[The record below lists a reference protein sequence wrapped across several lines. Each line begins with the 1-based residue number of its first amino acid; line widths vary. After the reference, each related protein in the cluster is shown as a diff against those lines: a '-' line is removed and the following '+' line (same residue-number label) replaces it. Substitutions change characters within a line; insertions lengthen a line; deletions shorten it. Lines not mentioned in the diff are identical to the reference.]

1 MNYSVD
7 RPQQVNRQKP
17 EYTKP
22 AQKSDWFSQ
31 IRPTSIGF
39 DSLFDH
45 LDAMM
50 KGSVSASTNYPPYN
64 IVKVSDTAY
73 YVEMAIAGFSR
84 EDITI
89 DLLENTLTIS
99 ANKASTSDPSVVV
112 IHQGISNR
120 YFSRTFRLAENI
132 EVGDASM
139 ENGMLRVNFERIVPE
154 SQKPRRIEIA

>member
-1 MNYSVD
+1 MNKQVEQ
-7 RPQQVNRQKP
+7 RPYFENKYAP
-17 EYTKP
+17 AKP

-39 DSLFDH
+39 DSLFEH

-64 IVKVSDTAY
+64 IVKVSDTDY
-73 YVEMAIAGFSR
+73 YVEMAVAGFSKDDISINMV
-84 EDITI
+84 ED
-89 DLLENTLTIS
+89 TLTIS
-99 ANKASTSDPSVVV
+99 ADKVSTDDPNVEV
-112 IHQGISNR
+112 IHKGISNR

-154 SQKPRRIEIA
+154 SHKPRVIEIN